1 MKRVIALLLIVVF
14 ALQMVAAADYEPYR
28 SDEFPQ
34 WSIKLRRAE
43 TLFFGALPLTLG
55 ATGIAYSMA
64 RSFGAGQL
72 HAETNKETLA
82 LLGIAGGVALI
93 IALTDFIIGEVK
105 K

>member
-1 MKRVIALLLIVVF
+1 MKRVIALLLVVVF
-14 ALQMVAAADYEPYR
+14 SLQMVAAADYEPYR
-28 SDEFPQ
+28 TDEFPQ

-43 TLFFGALPLTLG
+43 TLFFGAIPLTLG

-64 RSFGAGQL
+64 RSFGADPI
-72 HAETNKETLA
+72 HPEPNKETLA
-82 LLGIAGGVALI
+82 ILGIAGGVALL

>member
-1 MKRVIALLLIVVF
+1 MKKGIALLLVAVF
-14 ALQMVAAADYEPYR
+14 LLQSLAAADYEPYS

-34 WSIKLRRAE
+34 WSVKLRRAE
-43 TLFFGALPLTLG
+43 TLFFGSIPITLG
-55 ATGIAYSMA
+55 ATSLVYATA
-64 RSFGAGQL
+64 RSLGAGPL
-72 HAETNKETLA
+72 HVQENKETLA

>member
-1 MKRVIALLLIVVF
+1 MKKVIALLLIAVF
-14 ALQMVAAADYEPYR
+14 SLQMVVAADYEPYR

-43 TLFFGALPLTLG
+43 TLFFGAIPLTLG
-55 ATGIAYSMA
+55 ATGIVYSVA

-72 HAETNKETLA
+72 HTDSNKETLA

-93 IALTDFIIGEVK
+93 VALTDFIIGEVQK
-105 K
+105 